1 MKEIIVF
8 IEHRFS
14 EILNNSYDALAFAY
28 EWQKLMGG
36 EISCL
41 VLTSEEK
48 KGIFNSLKDLTN
60 RIYLFKNKTLENY
73 HPQLYLKVISTFLK
87 EKGNYLFILGQTGNA
102 YELAPSLA
110 IELSLPI
117 LTDINGIEKVN
128 SEINFIRY
136 FYGGKVCGKINIPD
150 FDKKS
155 LIITIQSGSF
165 KFEKKDIKSEVI
177 EKEISLEIEKNIEI
191 LEYKKEETGEVDI
204 TKAEIIIGIGRGLR
218 DKKNLPMVEELAKK
232 LKGVLAG
239 SRPAIDNGWL
249 TKDRQIGSSGKTVKP
264 KLYLALGIS
273 GAFQHIVGMKNS
285 DLIIAVNKD
294 QNAPIFSVSHYGIV
308 EDLTKIVPALSKKL

>member
-14 EILNNSYDALAFAY
+14 EILSNSYDALGFAY
-28 EWQKLMGG
+28 EWQKLFGG

-48 KGIFNSLKDLTN
+48 KDISNALKGAAN
-60 RIYLFKNKTLENY
+60 KIYLLKNKFLENY
-73 HPQLYLKVISTFLK
+73 HPELYLKALKDFLK
-87 EKGNYLFILGQTGNA
+87 EKENYLFIFGQTSNA

-110 IELSLPI
+110 AELSLPV
-117 LTDINGIEKVN
+117 LTDINGIEKSDN
-128 SEINFIRY
+128 EINFIRY
-136 FYGGKVCGKINIPD
+136 FYGGKVCGKLQVSEI
-150 FDKKS
+150 DKKS

-165 KFEKKDIKSEVI
+165 KFEKENIKSEII
-177 EKEISLEIEKNIEI
+177 EKEINLDIEKNIDI
-191 LEYKKEETGEVDI
+191 LEYKKEEIGEVDI
-204 TKAEIIIGIGRGLR
+204 TKAEILIGIGRGLR
-218 DKKNLPMVEELAKK
+218 DKKNLPIVEELAKK

-239 SRPAIDNGWL
+239 SRPAIDAGWL
-249 TKDRQIGSSGKTVKP
+249 PKDRQVGSSGKTVKP

-285 DLIIAVNKD
+285 ELIITINKD
-294 QNAPIFSVSHYGIV
+294 PNAPIFSVSHYGIV
-308 EDLTKIVPALSKKL
+308 EDLTKIVPALLKKL